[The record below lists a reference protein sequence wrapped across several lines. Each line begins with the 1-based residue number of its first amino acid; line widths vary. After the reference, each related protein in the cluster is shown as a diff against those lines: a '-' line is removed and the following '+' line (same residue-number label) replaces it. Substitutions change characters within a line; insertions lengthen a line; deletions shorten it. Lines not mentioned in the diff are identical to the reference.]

1 MILSVDKV
9 EFSYGNVTV
18 LKDVNFKVKKGDLV
32 SILGVNG
39 SGKSTLM
46 KCINR
51 ILKFNRG
58 MIIVEDKDIKEMK
71 EIEIARK
78 MGYVPQKSEAGFFT
92 VFDAVL
98 LGRKPYIK
106 WDVSKRDIELT
117 EKILKLMNLEEYAL
131 RYINE
136 LSGGELQKVVIAR
149 ALVQEPQILLL
160 DEPTSGLDLKN
171 QLEVM
176 KIIREVSSTQ
186 NIASIVVM
194 HDINLALRYS
204 DKFIILKDGQVFTTG
219 GREVITSDIIME
231 TYGVDVHVKNFG
243 GVPLVIPKS
252 Q

>member
-1 MILSVDKV
+1 MVLSVDKV
-9 EFSYGNVTV
+9 EFSYGNASV
-18 LKDVNFKVKKGDLV
+18 LKDVNFKVKRGDLV

-46 KCINR
+46 RCINR
-51 ILKFNRG
+51 ILKFNSG
-58 MIIVEDKDIKEMK
+58 MIFVEDVDIKKLK

-78 MGYVPQKSEAGFFT
+78 MGYVPQKSESGFFT
-92 VFDAVL
+92 VFDAVI

-117 EKILKLMNLEEYAL
+117 GKILKVMNLEEYAL

-160 DEPTSGLDLKN
+160 DEPTSDLDLKN

-176 KIIREVSSTQ
+176 KIIREVSCTQ

-204 DKFIILKDGQVFTTG
+204 DRFIILKDGQVFATG
-219 GREVITSDIIME
+219 GKEVITPEIIKE
-231 TYGVDVHVKNFG
+231 TYGVDVHVKNFE
-243 GVPLVIPKS
+243 GVPFIIPKS